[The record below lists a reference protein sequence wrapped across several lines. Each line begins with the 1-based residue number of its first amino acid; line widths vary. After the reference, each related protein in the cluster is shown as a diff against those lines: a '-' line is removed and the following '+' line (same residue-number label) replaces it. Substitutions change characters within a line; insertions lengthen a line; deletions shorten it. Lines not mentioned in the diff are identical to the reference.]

1 MDLTGLKVV
10 FSLGKKGEKE
20 KMYERVYDL
29 LPFQKDVMDNEEI
42 SFFYSLKDSAIEIE
56 DKLVSKINTS
66 KEGKKIENFAFK
78 VSYNGKEIFS
88 YDVDCRDLTDES
100 FKNNEVEVFYFFE
113 SIVKKFEQKVM
124 EEHKKMVLYKSEQ
137 Q

>member
-1 MDLTGLKVV
+1 MDFIGLKVV
-10 FSLGKKGEKE
+10 FSLEKKGEKE

-29 LPFQKDVMDNEEI
+29 LPFQKDVLDNEEI
-42 SFFYSLKDSAIEIE
+42 SLYYTLKDSAIEIE
-56 DKLVSKINTS
+56 EKLIPKINTS
-66 KEGKKIENFAFK
+66 KEGLKLKNVLFRVE
-78 VSYNGKEIFS
+78 YDGKEIFS
-88 YDVDCRDLTDES
+88 YEIDCNGLTDES

-124 EEHKKMVLYKSEQ
+124 EEHKNLVLYKSEQ